1 MTPHDDRDGQD
12 RDEQVRARQKSR
24 AVVMALALVAFV
36 VLMYLI
42 TIARMSGG

>member
-1 MTPHDDRDGQD
+1 MSLRDDEIKRRQRG
-12 RDEQVRARQKSR
+12 RAM
-24 AVVMALALVAFV
+24 VMALALGAFV